1 MDTLT
6 KCILIIYPEI
16 YETKV
21 AIYRNNDPV
30 FLKTIRHS
38 EEELSQFKSIPEQTE
53 FRKKA
58 VLDEL
63 NRNNL
68 TLSNIEIVMGR
79 SGMVKPVS
87 QGVYEINR
95 AMVRDLTIGVMGMHE
110 TNLGGLIAYEIAE
123 EWGKKAYMAN
133 PVVVDE
139 LSDVAR
145 VTGHPEFERKS
156 IFHALN
162 HKHVACK
169 YAKTMNKNY
178 EDLNLIICHIG
189 SGGISIGAHQHGR
202 VVDVNQAFD
211 GGGPFSIRRTGT
223 LPVGQLVH
231 YCFHSGKS
239 ENEIMEMI
247 TSKGGYYAY
256 LGTDNIEKI
265 NRMIAEGDEKANFI
279 SRALA
284 YAVSKEIASHYATL
298 EGKVDAIILTGMI
311 FDSESFLENVKKR
324 IGGIAPIALYPSVN
338 DFEALGRYGIMILK
352 GEVPVKEYE

>member
-1 MDTLT
+1 MLT
-6 KCILIIYPEI
+6 KYILIVYPEV

-21 AIYRNNDPV
+21 AVFRNNDPV
-30 FLKTIRHS
+30 FLKTIRHTN
-38 EEELSQFKSIPEQTE
+38 EDLSQFKSIPEQTE
-53 FRKKA
+53 FRKKCI
-58 VLDEL
+58 LNEL
-63 NRNNL
+63 NRNDLELN
-68 TLSNIEIVMGR
+68 NIEIIMGR

-87 QGVYEINR
+87 QGVYEINE
-95 AMVRDLTIGVMGMHE
+95 AMVHDLTVGVMGMHE
-110 TNLGGLIAYEIAE
+110 TNLGGLIAKAMAK

-145 VTGHPEFERKS
+145 VTGHPMFERKS

-169 YAKTMNKNY
+169 YAKTINKSYGN
-178 EDLNLIICHIG
+178 LNLIICHIG
-189 SGGISIGAHQHGR
+189 SGGISIGAHKHGH

-211 GGGPFSIRRTGT
+211 GGGPFSVRRTGT

-231 YCFHSGKS
+231 YCFNSGHT
-239 ENEIMEMI
+239 EAEIMEMI
-247 TSKGGYYAY
+247 TAKGGYYAY

-265 NRMIAEGDEKANFI
+265 NRLLAEGDEKARFI
-279 SRALA
+279 SNALA
-284 YAVSKEIASHYATL
+284 YAVAKEIASHYATL

-311 FDSESFLENVKKR
+311 FDSDTFLDNVKRR
-324 IGGIAPIALYPSVN
+324 ISGIAPIALYPSVN

-352 GEVPVKEYE
+352 GEVQVKEYE

>member
-1 MDTLT
+1 MIT
-6 KCILIIYPEI
+6 KCILIIYPEV

-21 AIYRNNDPV
+21 AIFKNNDPV
-30 FLKTIRHS
+30 FLKTIRHTK
-38 EEELSQFKSIPEQTE
+38 EELSQFKTIPDQTA
-53 FRKKA
+53 FRKKSI
-58 VLDEL
+58 LDEL
-63 NRNNL
+63 NRNDL
-68 TLSNIEIVMGR
+68 TLGNIEIIMGR
-79 SGMVKPVS
+79 SGMVKPVA
-87 QGVYEINR
+87 QGVYEINKI
-95 AMVRDLTIGVMGMHE
+95 MVKDLTVGVMGMHE

-123 EWGKKAYMAN
+123 EWNKKAYMAN

-145 VTGHPEFERKS
+145 VTGHPLFERKS

-169 YAKTMNKNY
+169 YAKTINKNY

-223 LPVGQLVH
+223 LPMGQLVH
-231 YCFHSGKS
+231 YCFGGEHT
-239 ENEIMEMI
+239 EEEIMEMI
-247 TSKGGYYAY
+247 TAKGGYYAY

-265 NRMIAEGDEKANFI
+265 NRLIAEGDEKATFI
-279 SRALA
+279 SSALA
-284 YAVSKEIASHYATL
+284 YAVAKEIASHYATL

-311 FDSESFLENVKKR
+311 FDSDTFLENVKRR

-338 DFEALGRYGIMILK
+338 DFEALARYGIMILK
-352 GEVPVKEYE
+352 GEVRVKEYE